1 MKILLG
7 FHGGTS
13 KEGPMLALEQA
24 KAFNAEVV
32 IVTSVMFGDKGET
45 LESEMS
51 EARQNLEE
59 VQKDFQGADIPC
71 KTEILTRGV
80 GPGNAIVQYA
90 KENQCD
96 LIIIGVRL
104 RSRVGKFLI
113 GSNSQYVIL
122 KAPCPVLTY
131 KET

>member
-7 FHGGTS
+7 YHGDKS
-13 KEGPMLALEQA
+13 KEGPKLALQQA
-24 KAFNAEVV
+24 KAFNAEVI
-32 IVTSVMFGDKGET
+32 IVTSLMFGDKGEA
-45 LESEMS
+45 LESKMS
-51 EARQNLEE
+51 EAKQNLEE
-59 VQKDFQGADIPC
+59 VKKHFQGSGIPC
-71 KTEILTRGV
+71 ATEILTRGV
-80 GPGNAIVQYA
+80 DPGNAIVQYA

-96 LIIIGVRL
+96 LIIIGVRI

-113 GSNSQYVIL
+113 GSNAQYVIL